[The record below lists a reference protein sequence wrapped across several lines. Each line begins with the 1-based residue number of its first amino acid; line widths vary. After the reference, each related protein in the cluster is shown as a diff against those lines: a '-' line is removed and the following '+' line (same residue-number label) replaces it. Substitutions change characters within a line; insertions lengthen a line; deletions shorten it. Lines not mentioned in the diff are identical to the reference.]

1 MEIIEG
7 SAQRAEMLLA
17 KTAALEPAEADLAL
31 GRWSLASSRDVARS
45 LKATGLREGEVIALW
60 MTQGEQR
67 ARLMLG
73 AAQLGIWAVPIHPAE
88 PLLSVRR
95 ILRAWKVRLLVVP
108 QENAGYDY
116 VVAAEA
122 LKEVHPELRWAA
134 LSDFNVLNDNDNDN
148 AKDGPASRGQAG
160 AA

>member
-7 SAQRAEMLLA
+7 SAQCAAMLFA
-17 KTAALEPAEADLAL
+17 KPATREPSEADLAL
-31 GRWSLASSRDVARS
+31 GGWRPAPLHDVVRT
-45 LKATGLREGEVIALW
+45 LRATGLREGEVIALW
-60 MTQGEQR
+60 MAQGEQR
-67 ARLMLG
+67 SRLMLG
-73 AAQLGIWAVPIHPAE
+73 AARLGIWAVPIHPAE

-116 VVAAEA
+116 VVAAGA

-134 LSDFNVLNDNDNDN
+134 LSDFDDRNDNDNDN
-148 AKDGPASRGQAG
+148 AKDGPATRGQAG